1 MSLKNEAQV
10 TAAPSVSR
18 AQAFQGCSA
27 LVPQGIS
34 TEKGQSQSPQDS
46 LLAFPTP

>member
-10 TAAPSVSR
+10 TAAPSDSR

-27 LVPQGIS
+27 LVPQGLS
-34 TEKGQSQSPQDS
+34 TEPESPG
-46 LLAFPTP
+46 LTAGLPHRNT